1 MKTNQICLS
10 ILILLTSACGSSLA
24 EGVINGSENAD
35 GTDIVPA
42 AETLNLEGI
51 WTFSFEGAGQMTA
64 VLYQSEGSIW
74 GAAKSEKPEP
84 WNGILT
90 GSIYGDR
97 IEISTLS
104 ATGDVLTVTG
114 MQGTATVETVKGSF
128 FQIDSLGET
137 ASGAFAGMRTSADA
151 ASYAPV
157 TAAQSYSSALVTAA
171 SSEIPQSSET
181 EVQPK
186 TKTVDETTGG
196 YTDVHLLSA
205 GINPKILGY
214 AAPVTGKR

>member
-1 MKTNQICLS
+1 M
-10 ILILLTSACGSSLA
+10 TSACGSSLA
-24 EGVINGSENAD
+24 EDVINGSENAD
-35 GTDIVPA
+35 GTDIAPS

-51 WTFSFEGAGQMTA
+51 WTFSFEDAGQMTA
-64 VLYQSEGSIW
+64 VLYQSESSIW

-84 WNGILT
+84 WNGVLT

-114 MQGTATVETVKGSF
+114 MQGTATGETVKGSF
-128 FQIDSLGET
+128 FQIDGLGET

-151 ASYAPV
+151 AGYAPV
-157 TAAQSYSSALVTAA
+157 AAAQSYSSALVTAA

-196 YTDVHLLSA
+196 YTDVHQLSA